1 MNRRPPRRILY
12 PRHEARRSGRLRVS
26 DIHEIYWEESGNPNG
41 VPVIALH
48 GGPGGGSSPEM
59 RRFFDP
65 ERYRI
70 FLFDQRGC
78 GRSTPHS
85 ELRENTTWDLVDDIE
100 ALRAHVGVSQWLV
113 FGGSWGSTL
122 SLAYGVSHPE
132 RTLGLVLRG
141 IFLVSKPEVQW
152 FYQSGASRLFPDA
165 YDRYIAPI
173 PEEERDDLLM
183 AFHRRLT
190 GDDRQARIEAARAW
204 SRWEGE
210 TLSIKGPL
218 TTPPRFNEDD
228 FVDAFARIECHYF
241 VNRGFFASDNWLL
254 EQCAKQLKDI
264 PGVIVHGRYDVVTP
278 LSTAWALSKAWPKAE
293 LHIVPDAGH
302 SSMEPGIV
310 DKLIQATDHFAG
322 VYGSKVRA

>member
-1 MNRRPPRRILY
+1 MNRRSNRRILY
-12 PRHEARRSGRLRVS
+12 PRLESRRSGRLRVS
-26 DIHEIYWEESGNPNG
+26 EIHEIYWEESGNPNG
-41 VPVIALH
+41 IPVIAVH

-65 ERYRI
+65 GKYRI
-70 FLFDQRGC
+70 ILFDQRGC

-85 ELRENTTWDLVDDIE
+85 ELRENTTWDLIDDMESIRDALGVD
-100 ALRAHVGVSQWLV
+100 RWLV

-122 SLAYGVSHPE
+122 SLAYGVTHPD

-141 IFLVSKPEVQW
+141 IFLVSKAEIQW

-165 YDRYIAPI
+165 YDRYIKPI
-173 PEEERDDLLM
+173 PEDERDDLLM
-183 AFHRRLT
+183 AFHKRLI
-190 GDDRQARIEAARAW
+190 GDDKQARIDAARAW

-210 TLSIKGPL
+210 TLSIKGPT
-218 TTPPRFNEDD
+218 TTPARFNEDD

-254 EQCAKQLKDI
+254 EEAKTKLKDV

-278 LSTAWALSKAWPKAE
+278 LSTAWALSKAWPKADI
-293 LHIVPDAGH
+293 HIIPDAGH

-310 DKLIQATDHFAG
+310 DKLIQATDDFAIQ
-322 VYGSKVRA
+322 YADLIKA

>member
-1 MNRRPPRRILY
+1 MNRRPNRRILF
-12 PRHEARRSGRLRVS
+12 PRLESRRSGRLRVS
-26 DIHEIYWEESGNPNG
+26 EIHEIYWEESGNPSG
-41 VPVIALH
+41 IPVIAVH

-65 ERYRI
+65 GKYRI
-70 FLFDQRGC
+70 ILFDQRGC

-85 ELRENTTWDLVDDIE
+85 ELRENTTWDLIDDMESIRDM
-100 ALRAHVGVSQWLV
+100 LGIDKWVV

-122 SLAYGVSHPE
+122 SLAYGVTHPD

-141 IFLVSKPEVQW
+141 IFLVSKAEIQW

-165 YDRYIAPI
+165 YDRYIKPI
-173 PEEERDDLLM
+173 PEDERDDLLM

-190 GDDRQARIEAARAW
+190 GEDRQGRVEAARAW

-210 TLSIKGPL
+210 TLSIKGPT
-218 TTPPRFNEDD
+218 TTPARFNEDD

-241 VNRGFFASDNWLL
+241 VNRGFFANDSWLL
-254 EQCAKQLKDI
+254 DEAETKLKDI
-264 PGVIVHGRYDVVTP
+264 PGTIVHGRYDVVTP
-278 LSTAWALSKAWPKAE
+278 LSTAWALSKAWPKAD
-293 LHIVPDAGH
+293 LHIIPDAGH

-310 DKLIQATDHFAG
+310 DKLIQATDDLADMYAG
-322 VYGSKVRA
+322 QLKS

>member
-1 MNRRPPRRILY
+1 MLKLYAPIETRRTGY
-12 PRHEARRSGRLRVS
+12 LRVS
-26 DIHEIYWEESGNPNG
+26 DLHEIYWEESGNPNG
-41 VPVIALH
+41 LPVIGLH

-65 ERYRI
+65 ARYRVI
-70 FLFDQRGC
+70 LFDQRGC

-85 ELRENTTWDLVDDIE
+85 ELRDNTTWDLVDDIE
-100 ALRAHVGVSQWLV
+100 ALREHLGVDKWMV

-122 SLAYGVSHPE
+122 ALAYSVTHTARVLSI
-132 RTLGLVLRG
+132 VLRG
-141 IFLVSKPEVQW
+141 IFLVSKAEIQW

-173 PEEERDDLLM
+173 PESERGDLLT

-190 GDDRQARIEAARAW
+190 GDDKQARINAARAW
-204 SRWEGE
+204 ARWEGE

-241 VNRGFFASDNWLL
+241 VNRGFFEKDDWLEKEVARTL
-254 EQCAKQLKDI
+254 GKT

-278 LSTAWALSKAWPKAE
+278 LSTAWALSKAWPIAE
-293 LHIVPDAGH
+293 LNIVPDAGH

-310 DKLIQATDHFAG
+310 DRLITATDMFADQFAEL
-322 VYGSKVRA
+322 VKA

>member
-1 MNRRPPRRILY
+1 
-12 PRHEARRSGRLRVS
+12 
-26 DIHEIYWEESGNPNG
+26 
-41 VPVIALH
+41 
-48 GGPGGGSSPEM
+48 M

-100 ALRAHVGVSQWLV
+100 ALREHVGVSQWLV

-152 FYQSGASRLFPDA
+152 FYQSGASRLFPDS
-165 YDRYIAPI
+165 YDRYVAPI
-173 PEEERDDLLM
+173 PEDERDDLLM

-190 GDDRQARIEAARAW
+190 GSDKQARIEAARAW

-254 EQCAKQLKDI
+254 EQCAKKLKDI

-322 VYGSKVRA
+322 VYASKVRA

>member
-1 MNRRPPRRILY
+1 MNRRPNRRILY
-12 PRHEARRSGRLRVS
+12 PRLESRRSGRLRVTE
-26 DIHEIYWEESGNPNG
+26 IHEIYWEESGNPNG
-41 VPVIALH
+41 IPVVAVH

-65 ERYRI
+65 GKYRI
-70 FLFDQRGC
+70 ILFDQRGC

-85 ELRENTTWDLVDDIE
+85 ELRENTTWDLIE
-100 ALRAHVGVSQWLV
+100 DMESIRDMLGIDKWLV

-122 SLAYGVSHPE
+122 SLAYGVTHPE

-141 IFLVSKPEVQW
+141 IFLVSREEIQW

-165 YDRYIAPI
+165 YDRYVSPI
-173 PEEERDDLLM
+173 PEDERDDLLM

-190 GDDRQARIEAARAW
+190 GDDRQVRVEAARAW

-210 TLSIKGPL
+210 TLSIKGPT
-218 TTPPRFNEDD
+218 TTPARFNEDD

-241 VNRGFFASDNWLL
+241 VNRGFFAHDGWLL
-254 EQCAKQLKDI
+254 EEAGTKLKDI

-278 LSTAWALSKAWPKAE
+278 LSTAWALCKAWPKAE
-293 LHIVPDAGH
+293 MHVIPDAGH

-310 DKLIQATDHFAG
+310 DKLIQATDEFA
-322 VYGSKVRA
+322 VKYASLVRA

>member
-1 MNRRPPRRILY
+1 MNRRPPRRVLY

-41 VPVIALH
+41 LPVVALH

-65 ERYRI
+65 ERYRL

-100 ALRAHVGVSQWLV
+100 ALRAHVGVNQWLV

-122 SLAYGVSHPE
+122 SLAYAVTHPE

-141 IFLVSKPEVQW
+141 IFLVSKPEIQW

-165 YDRYIAPI
+165 FDRYVAPI
-173 PEEERDDLLM
+173 PEDERGDLLM

-190 GDDRQARIEAARAW
+190 GSDKQARIEAARAW

-210 TLSIKGPL
+210 TLSIKGPV

-254 EQCAKQLKDI
+254 EQCAEKLKDI

-278 LSTAWALSKAWPKAE
+278 LSTAWALAKAWPKAE

-302 SSMEPGIV
+302 SSMEPGIIDRLV
-310 DKLIQATDHFAG
+310 QATDDFAEMYAAR
-322 VYGSKVRA
+322 VKA

>member
-1 MNRRPPRRILY
+1 MNRRSNRRILY
-12 PRHEARRSGRLRVS
+12 PRLESRRSGRLRVS
-26 DIHEIYWEESGNPNG
+26 EIHEIYWEESGNPNG
-41 VPVIALH
+41 IPVIAVH

-65 ERYRI
+65 GKYRI
-70 FLFDQRGC
+70 ILFDQRGC

-85 ELRENTTWDLVDDIE
+85 ELRENTTWDLIDDMESIRDALGVD
-100 ALRAHVGVSQWLV
+100 RWLV

-122 SLAYGVSHPE
+122 SLAYGVTHPD

-141 IFLVSKPEVQW
+141 IFLVSKAEIQW

-165 YDRYIAPI
+165 YDRYIKPI
-173 PEEERDDLLM
+173 PEDERDDLLM
-183 AFHRRLT
+183 AFHKRLI
-190 GDDRQARIEAARAW
+190 GDDKQARIDAARAW

-210 TLSIKGPL
+210 TLSIKGPT
-218 TTPPRFNEDD
+218 TTPARFNEDD

-254 EQCAKQLKDI
+254 DEARTKLKDV

-278 LSTAWALSKAWPKAE
+278 LSTAWALSKAWPKADI
-293 LHIVPDAGH
+293 HIIPDAGH

-310 DKLIQATDHFAG
+310 DKLIQATDDFAIQ
-322 VYGSKVRA
+322 YADLIKA

>member
-12 PRHEARRSGRLRVS
+12 PRYEARRSGRLRVS

-65 ERYRI
+65 ERYRV

-100 ALRAHVGVSQWLV
+100 ALREHVGVNQWLV

-122 SLAYGVSHPE
+122 SLAYGVTHPD

-152 FYQSGASRLFPDA
+152 FYQSGASRLFPDS

-173 PEEERDDLLM
+173 PEDERDDLLM

-190 GDDRQARIEAARAW
+190 GDDRTSRIEAARAW

-241 VNRGFFASDNWLL
+241 VNRGFFATDNWLL
-254 EQCAKQLKDI
+254 EQCAKKLKDI

-278 LSTAWALSKAWPKAE
+278 LSTAWALSKAWKKAE

>member
-1 MNRRPPRRILY
+1 
-12 PRHEARRSGRLRVS
+12 LRVS

-41 VPVIALH
+41 LPVVALH

-65 ERYRI
+65 ERYRL

-100 ALRAHVGVSQWLV
+100 ALRAHVGVNQWLV

-122 SLAYGVSHPE
+122 SLAYAVTHPE

-141 IFLVSKPEVQW
+141 IFLVSKPEIQW

-165 YDRYIAPI
+165 FDRYVAPI
-173 PEEERDDLLM
+173 PEDERGDLLM

-190 GDDRQARIEAARAW
+190 GSDKQARIEAARAW

-210 TLSIKGPL
+210 TLSIKGPV

-254 EQCAKQLKDI
+254 EQCAEKLQDI

-278 LSTAWALSKAWPKAE
+278 LSTAWALAKAWPKAE

-302 SSMEPGIV
+302 SSMEPGIIDRLV
-310 DKLIQATDHFAG
+310 QATDDFAEMYAAR
-322 VYGSKVRA
+322 VKA

>member
-1 MNRRPPRRILY
+1 LY

-100 ALRAHVGVSQWLV
+100 ALRAHVGVNQWLV